1 MKRENLKPNE
11 VGAPTI
17 FIGVGGA
24 GSEIVRRV
32 AEMCR
37 PKERENINFVCL
49 DTNVNDLLSVQKSKA
64 NIYYVQTSNTQ
75 TVGDYL
81 DYDVDARRNWFPKNA
96 VMYDKTVSEGAGQVR
111 AISRLAFNA
120 TIKTGQINPL
130 YEAVDDLFRK
140 NGQDMKQALRV
151 VIASTASGGTGSG
164 IILPLSMFIRDY
176 VKNKYPNT
184 ALIVRSLIMLPE
196 TLDSVISSTQERE
209 SQRRNAYATIKE
221 INAFMMKGSGFFDI
235 DEDLKRYVDM
245 CVDYTMPGGETKS
258 LALLPMDFCF
268 LMDGQDAE
276 DSTMISLTQYKKQ
289 AAQALY
295 EQNIGPMQKKAF
307 SVEDNI
313 IKELSNPGNVGRN
326 RFGGIGS
333 SVLRYPY
340 EELCDYVA
348 CAWALDNIGGEN
360 EAGKWGK
367 YDKAFEVKQAEA
379 RKKGI
384 PASEAPKLEEVYIS
398 TLDAASDPFSKD
410 VKTKFL
416 TGVSKSVTKYF
427 GELQK
432 YMYSCITKNT
442 MIREAANDAAAFA
455 EEEES
460 SAEENR
466 GEATSNLELLRSYEV
481 AVRMNAQKVAESEA
495 EALFDNEA
503 KTVNE
508 KRPYTV
514 EALLKNTYD
523 EVAHPVAAR
532 YVLYLAM
539 TEFNKRITSV
549 NKELEDLEDTLFG
562 YSSSANDQG
571 SFDVKF
577 TRKTKEQNLDQMAKA
592 DKKVEGNANILTRL
606 NDRFQGKGK
615 YYESLNAFF
624 QDYFASIKEFGEKTA
639 ELAAYKQGLEFLKEI
654 CKMYER
660 FFASFK
666 EKVSSL
672 NRTRDD
678 LVDEIKFV
686 KGDSVLNVCS
696 EKAVMDELC
705 RATSKQ
711 SAEGAMLDN
720 DLNGAIYDAVKANVA
735 FEREIRY
742 ADVVEE
748 DKRVDI
754 FDDIVL
760 GYFKKSV
767 REQCRNLDVNIVE
780 ALALEY
786 RLQARLKTREEQG
799 DDKQVVDHVSS
810 EDSLRHIKSVLAM
823 GERLAAPG
831 IQRIRNEE
839 PREVRCVAYN
849 RSLDAMRN
857 YRMSEMFGKG
867 VGAEGCDTISKYE
880 MHFFIALYNLTPDKL
895 NKFASPAMTETRV
908 KNAGLYHNAYM
919 NYSKYLGPDST
930 KNMMISTHIDKRWD
944 SIAFMPE
951 LDFGFMKNQMM
962 KIHQSLI
969 YALLYGAIQQK
980 NLSSAAGGKKVFRYE
995 NSEER
1000 TQDLIVSN
1008 GTLCDEFYEI
1018 LDALYIDASVVEDIG
1033 RICKAKKERDQVRNS
1048 NYENTLFALAVK
1060 DFKPRTFHDEQPGIQ
1075 GSLFEIPLVY
1085 YNTLP
1090 NGRRFTGEISGLVE
1104 AVIQTFE
1111 DELNG
1116 TESSDD
1122 APFLLCDILQEQ
1134 FYLLMANYEKYE
1146 SLNKGKAASDN
1157 MVIDTIF
1164 RKLRHVIGETPEPDD
1179 YNKLL
1184 DDMKA
1189 RIK

>member
-1 MKRENLKPNE
+1 MKKENIKPNT

-17 FIGVGGA
+17 FIGVGGT

-37 PKERENINFVCL
+37 PEEKENISFVCL

-81 DYDVDARRNWFPKNA
+81 DYDDDARRNWFPKNA

-130 YEAVDDLFRK
+130 YAAVDDLFRK

-235 DEDLKRYVDM
+235 DEDLKRYDNM
-245 CVDYTMPGGETKS
+245 RVDYTMPGGGTKS

-276 DSTMISLTQYKKQ
+276 DSTMISLSQYKKQ

-313 IKELSNPGNVGRN
+313 IKEMSNPGNVGRN

-340 EELCDYVA
+340 EQLADYVA
-348 CAWALDNIGGEN
+348 YGWALDNIGGEKD
-360 EAGKWGK
+360 AGKWGR
-367 YDKAFEVKQAEA
+367 YDKAFQVKQAEA
-379 RKKGI
+379 RKKGLS
-384 PASEAPKLEEVYIS
+384 ASEAPKLGEVYVS
-398 TLDAASDPFSKD
+398 TLNSASDSFSKD
-410 VKTKFL
+410 IRSKFMV
-416 TGVSKSVTKYF
+416 GVNKSVNKF
-427 GELQK
+427 FRELQTH
-432 YMYSCITKNT
+432 MHGSV
-442 MIREAANDAAAFA
+442 ANNSVIKATSGLANELSDEIDYK
-455 EEEES
+455 EEENKKK
-460 SAEENR
+460 ATENL
-466 GEATSNLELLRSYEV
+466 GLLRDYEA
-481 AVRMNAQKVAESEA
+481 AVRMNAKKAAESEA
-495 EALFDNEA
+495 EAIFENET
-503 KTVNE
+503 KTINE
-508 KRPYTV
+508 KRPYTI

-523 EVAHPVAAR
+523 EIAHPVAAR
-532 YVLYLAM
+532 YVLYLAKD
-539 TEFNKRITSV
+539 EFEKRIRSTQT
-549 NKELEDLEDTLFG
+549 KMEEAGEGLYG
-562 YSSSANDQG
+562 YSAEANDPAR
-571 SFDVKF
+571 FDVKS
-577 TRKTKEQNLDQMAKA
+577 TRKKREVSIDELCDAEANQKKHPKLLEKIGGQ
-592 DKKVEGNANILTRL
+592 DKIYTLL
-606 NDRFQGKGK
+606 NEYFP
-615 YYESLNAFF
+615 
-624 QDYFASIKEFGEKTA
+624 DYFALIKEYS
-639 ELAAYKQGLEFLKEI
+639 ELAAELEAYKKGFEFVKEA
-654 CKMYER
+654 CEMYEK
-660 FFASFK
+660 FFASFPD
-666 EKVSSL
+666 KVSAL
-672 NRTRDD
+672 LRKRDD
-678 LVDEIKFV
+678 LVDELKFV
-686 KGDSVLNVCS
+686 KGDSVVNICS
-696 EKAVMDELC
+696 EKEVMDELS
-705 RATSKQ
+705 RATSRQ
-711 SAEGAMLDN
+711 SADGAMLD
-720 DLNGAIYDAVKANVA
+720 DELNGAIYDAIKANVA
-735 FEREIRY
+735 FEREIRF
-742 ADVVEE
+742 ADIVEE
-748 DKRVDI
+748 DKRIDV

-767 REQCRNLDVNIVE
+767 REQCDSLDVNIVE

-786 RLQARLKTREEQG
+786 RLKARIKTREEQG
-799 DDKQVVDHVSS
+799 ADKQVVDRVSS
-810 EDSLRHIKSVLAM
+810 EDTLRHIKSALAM

-839 PREVRCVAYN
+839 PREVKCVAYN
-849 RSLDAMRN
+849 RSLDSMRN
-857 YRMSEMFGKG
+857 YRMSEMFAKG
-867 VGAEGCDTISKYE
+867 VGSEACDTISKYE

-895 NKFASPAMTETRV
+895 NKFASPATTETRV
-908 KNAGLYHNAYM
+908 KNVGLYHNAYM
-919 NYSKYLGPDST
+919 EYAKHLGPDST

-951 LDFGFMKNQMM
+951 IDFKFMSGQMM

-1033 RICKAKKERDQVRNS
+1033 VICRSKKERDQVRNS
-1048 NYENTLFALAVK
+1048 NYEATLFAMAVDGFRLK
-1060 DFKPRTFHDEQPGIQ
+1060 SIHEGKA
-1075 GSLFEIPLVY
+1075 SLFEIPLAY
-1085 YNTLP
+1085 YNSLP
-1090 NGRRFTGEISGLVE
+1090 NSRRFTGEISGLVE

-1111 DELNG
+1111 DEL
-1116 TESSDD
+1116 TSAESADD
-1122 APFLLCDILQEQ
+1122 APFLLCDILQSQ
-1134 FYLLMANYEKYE
+1134 FGLLMENYEKFDE
-1146 SLNKGKAASDN
+1146 LKLGKAASDN

-1164 RKLRHVIGETPEPDD
+1164 RKIRHVISSTPEPDD
-1179 YNKLL
+1179 YNTLL
-1184 DDMKA
+1184 DNMKA
-1189 RIK
+1189 LIK

>member
-1 MKRENLKPNE
+1 MKKENIKPNE

-17 FIGVGGA
+17 FIGVGGT

-32 AEMCR
+32 AEMCH
-37 PKERENINFVCL
+37 PKEKENINFVCL

-64 NIYYVQTSNTQ
+64 HIYYVQTSNTQ

-81 DYDVDARRNWFPKNA
+81 DYDVDARRNWFPKNS

-120 TIKTGQINPL
+120 TVKTGQINPL
-130 YEAVDDLFRK
+130 YEAIDDLFRK

-164 IILPLSMFIRDY
+164 IILPLSMFVRDY

-184 ALIVRSLIMLPE
+184 SLIVRSLIMLPE

-221 INAFMMKGSGFFDI
+221 INAFMMKGSGFFEI
-235 DEDLKRYVDM
+235 DEDLKRYGDLHM
-245 CVDYTMPGGETKS
+245 DYTMPGGGTKS

-295 EQNIGPMQKKAF
+295 EQNIGPMQRKAF

-313 IKELSNPGNVGRN
+313 IKEMSNPGNVGRN

-340 EELCDYVA
+340 EELADYVA
-348 CAWALDNIGGEN
+348 YGWALDNIGGEQD
-360 EAGKWGK
+360 AGKWGR
-367 YDKAFEVKQAEA
+367 YDKAYEVKIAEA
-379 RKKGI
+379 RKKGL
-384 PASEAPKLEEVYIS
+384 PASESPKLSEVYVDV
-398 TLDAASDPFSKD
+398 LDAASDPFSKD
-410 VKTKFL
+410 IRSKFL
-416 TGVSKSVTKYF
+416 TDAAEKVDSF
-427 GELQK
+427 FEELQAH
-432 YMYSCITKNT
+432 MHERVSENA
-442 MIREAANDAAAFA
+442 MIETAAAAANALKAPIDYKADGHKKGRAR
-455 EEEES
+455 ES
-460 SAEENR
+460 LAKLQNYESMVRLCAP
-466 GEATSNLELLRSYEV
+466 RS
-481 AVRMNAQKVAESEA
+481 AESEA
-495 EALFDNEA
+495 DAIFDNET
-503 KTVNE
+503 KTINE
-508 KRPYTV
+508 KRPYTI

-523 EVAHPVAAR
+523 EIAHPVAAR
-532 YVLYLAM
+532 YVLYLARD
-539 TEFNKRITSV
+539 EFEKRV
-549 NKELEDLEDTLFG
+549 EDAQEDLNVCGKRLAD
-562 YSSSANDQG
+562 YSPEANDQG
-571 SFDVKF
+571 KFDAKF
-577 TRKTKEQNLDQMAKA
+577 TRKKKESNIEELCDAEKNGDEKPNLLEKFGGY
-592 DKKVEGNANILTRL
+592 DKIYSRL
-606 NDRFQGKGK
+606 NEHFP
-615 YYESLNAFF
+615 A
-624 QDYFASIKEFGEKTA
+624 YFKLIKQYCELTA
-639 ELAAYKQGLEFLKEI
+639 ELAAYKKGYSFLAEV
-654 CKMYER
+654 CEMYER

-666 EKVSSL
+666 DKVSAL
-672 NRTRDD
+672 VRRRDD
-678 LVDEIKFV
+678 LVDEVKFI
-686 KGDSVLNVCS
+686 KGDSVLNICS
-696 EKAVMDELC
+696 DQAVMDELC
-705 RATSKQ
+705 RATSRQ
-711 SAEGAMLDN
+711 SADGAMLD
-720 DLNGAIYDAVKANVA
+720 DELNGAIYDAVKANVA

-748 DKRVDI
+748 DKRIDI

-767 REQCRNLDVNIVE
+767 REQCTNLDVNIVE
-780 ALALEY
+780 AMALEH
-786 RLQARLKTREEQG
+786 RLQARLRIREEQG
-799 DDKQVVDHVSS
+799 ADKQVVDHVSS
-810 EDSLRHIKSVLAM
+810 EDSLRHIKSLLAT
-823 GERLAAPG
+823 GEHLAAPG

-839 PREVRCVAYN
+839 PREVKCVAYN
-849 RSLDAMRN
+849 RSLDGMRN

-880 MHFFIALYNLTPDKL
+880 MHFFVAMYNLTPDKL
-895 NKFASPAMTETRV
+895 NKFASPAVTETRM

-919 NYSKYLGPDST
+919 SYAKYLGPDST

-951 LDFGFMKNQMM
+951 MDFDFMKGQMM

-969 YALLYGAIQQK
+969 YALLYGAIRLR
-980 NLSSAAGGKKVFRYE
+980 NLSSAAGGKEVFRYE

-1033 RICKAKKERDQVRNS
+1033 VICRNKKARDQVRNS
-1048 NYENTLFALAVK
+1048 NYESTLFALAVK
-1060 DFKPRTFHDEQPGIQ
+1060 DFKPKTFHDGKCDSP
-1075 GSLFEIPLVY
+1075 GSLFEIPLMY

-1090 NGRRFTGEISGLVE
+1090 NSRRFTGEISGLVE
-1104 AVIQTFE
+1104 AVIKTFE
-1111 DELNG
+1111 DELNS
-1116 TESSDD
+1116 TESGDD

-1134 FYLLMANYEKYE
+1134 FELLMKNYEKYE
-1146 SLNKGKAASDN
+1146 TLNKGKAASDN
-1157 MVIDTIF
+1157 MVIVTIF

-1179 YNKLL
+1179 YNTLL
-1184 DDMKA
+1184 DNMKA
-1189 RIK
+1189 LIK